1 MTLIRVIECAL
12 KIVSVRSICD
22 EQGVK
27 MKKIQTYLDNQTAEY
42 LTEFAQEKGVSLSSA
57 ASNIVRDYFQ
67 GSTSKLSEQDTKSY
81 FLRLIN
87 TVNQVLMCVYD
98 KKKSS
103 VGSDS
108 AEECI
113 AEIKVQ
119 IKQIMDEQYQPKIV
133 QE

>member
-1 MTLIRVIECAL
+1 
-12 KIVSVRSICD
+12 
-22 EQGVK
+22 

-57 ASNIVRDYFQ
+57 ASNIVRDHFQ
-67 GSTSKLSEQDTKSY
+67 GNTSKLSEQDTKSY

>member
-1 MTLIRVIECAL
+1 
-12 KIVSVRSICD
+12 
-22 EQGVK
+22 

-67 GSTSKLSEQDTKSY
+67 GSSSKLSEQDTKSY

-119 IKQIMDEQYQPKIV
+119 IKQIMDEQYQSKIV

>member
-1 MTLIRVIECAL
+1 
-12 KIVSVRSICD
+12 
-22 EQGVK
+22 

-67 GSTSKLSEQDTKSY
+67 GSSSRLSEQDTKSY